1 MALSLRAATPDDRE
15 AVEALVFGVLA
26 EYGLRGDPTGT
37 DRDLADLAGNY
48 QRSGGAFEVL
58 VDAEGRI
65 VGSVGLVPL
74 SATTCEL
81 RKMYLAAA
89 ERGRGQGRR
98 LLSHALERAKQLG
111 FRRVELETASVLRE
125 AIALYV
131 AYGFRPFVPTHL
143 SPRCDCAYYLELS

>member
-1 MALSLRAATPDDRE
+1 MVLSLRAATPDDRE

-65 VGSVGLVPL
+65 V
-74 SATTCEL
+74 
-81 RKMYLAAA
+81 
-89 ERGRGQGRR
+89 
-98 LLSHALERAKQLG
+98 
-111 FRRVELETASVLRE
+111 
-125 AIALYV
+125 
-131 AYGFRPFVPTHL
+131 
-143 SPRCDCAYYLELS
+143 